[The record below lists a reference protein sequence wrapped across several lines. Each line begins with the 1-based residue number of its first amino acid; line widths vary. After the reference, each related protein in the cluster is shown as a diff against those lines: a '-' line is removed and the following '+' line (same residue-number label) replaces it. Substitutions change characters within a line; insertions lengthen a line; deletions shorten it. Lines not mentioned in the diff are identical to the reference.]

1 VRNLRSGFQVFG
13 IVVVVLGIAPAMFGD
28 TTDYMLNLN
37 GATYCPSGTGAACT
51 NVLGSYNL
59 VAPGTVSSLDTS
71 FGGTGLGTVSVT
83 FNPGAAGT
91 YNVNLWLFEQLFPPV
106 GDDEYG
112 NTGGTAAA
120 NQAGLSWQI
129 DVPDYEYVDG
139 FDPNFGGLPAG
150 AGTIIANTAA
160 STLAN
165 TNYLTGNTSQF
176 FFDCSGSATCNDYA
190 SMALGFNFTLDATQE
205 EVLSFTVSTKAP
217 ASGFYLEQI
226 APVDPA
232 NTSEID
238 YFYTATAS
246 TQASTG
252 PPPPP
257 PPTVPEPGSIFL
269 LAPVAVLCF
278 LMFRSRSAAVNQN

>member
-1 VRNLRSGFQVFG
+1 MRHSGFKIFA
-13 IVVVVLGIAPAMFGD
+13 IVVVVLGIAPSMFGD

-37 GATYCPSGTGAACT
+37 GSTYCPSGTGAACT
-51 NVLGSYNL
+51 HVLGSYNL
-59 VAPGTVSSLDTS
+59 VAPGTVSTLDTS
-71 FGGTGLGTVSVT
+71 FGGTGLGTVGVT

-112 NTGGTAAA
+112 ATGGTATA

-129 DVPDYEYVDG
+129 DVPDYEYVSG

-150 AGTIIANTAA
+150 AGSIIANTAA

-165 TNYLTGNTSQF
+165 TNYLPGNSSQF
-176 FFDCSGSATCNDYA
+176 SFSCSGSPTCNDYT
-190 SMALGFNFTLDATQE
+190 SMALGFNFTLSATQE
-205 EVLSFTVSTKAP
+205 ETLSFTVSTKAP

-246 TQASTG
+246 TSSSTG
-252 PPPPP
+252 PPPP
-257 PPTVPEPGSIFL
+257 VIPEPGSIFL
-269 LAPVAVLCF
+269 LAPVAVF
-278 LMFRSRSAAVNQN
+278 LWFLRFRSRSAAVNEK

>member
-1 VRNLRSGFQVFG
+1 
-13 IVVVVLGIAPAMFGD
+13 
-28 TTDYMLNLN
+28 
-37 GATYCPSGTGAACT
+37 
-51 NVLGSYNL
+51 
-59 VAPGTVSSLDTS
+59 VSTLDTS
-71 FGGTGLGTVSVT
+71 FGGTGLGTVGVT

-112 NTGGTAAA
+112 NTGGTATA

-129 DVPDYEYVDG
+129 DVPDYQDNS

-150 AGTIIANTAA
+150 AGSIIANTAA
-160 STLAN
+160 SKLAD
-165 TNYLTGNTSQF
+165 TNFVTGNTSQF
-176 FFDCSGSATCNDYA
+176 SFGCTGMTTCNDYT
-190 SMALGFNFTLDATQE
+190 SMALGFNFTLTAAQE

-246 TQASTG
+246 TSSSG

-257 PPTVPEPGSIFL
+257 TIPEPGSIFL
-269 LAPVAVLCF
+269 LAPVALVLWF
-278 LMFRSRSAAVNQN
+278 LRFRSRSAAVNEN